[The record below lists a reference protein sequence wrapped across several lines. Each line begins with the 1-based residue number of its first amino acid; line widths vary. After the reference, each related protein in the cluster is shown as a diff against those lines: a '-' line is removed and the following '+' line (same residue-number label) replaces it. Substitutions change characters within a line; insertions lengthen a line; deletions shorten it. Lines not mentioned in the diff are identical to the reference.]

1 MKNYKTSKTQTPKDT
16 KKKKKDFTNC
26 EGSEGTF

>member
-16 KKKKKDFTNC
+16 KKKKDFTNC
-26 EGSEGTF
+26 ERSEGTF